1 VQELIEKLNSIPDA
15 YFDFVSAIVSYA
27 KKKPE
32 RLKNVLRFLNDNP
45 EANSSD
51 VIYFVSTQAD
61 FAEESRDYKPE
72 KIGKNSNAQEK

>member
-1 VQELIEKLNSIPDA
+1 MQELIDKLNSIPNA

-45 EANSSD
+45 DASTSD
-51 VIYFVSTQAD
+51 VIYFVSTQED
-61 FAEESRDYKPE
+61 FAEESRDYKPD
-72 KIGKNSNAQEK
+72 NSFKAQQ